1 MSAATREG
9 FRNAQGAPA
18 SSHRAP
24 TYASKD
30 LHLAALRRFSEEPLF
45 GQPIAL
51 AIPNNPYR
59 RAIRPQDF
67 CGLNFLDSRIE
78 PRSFASPEALCA
90 QRLLTIIYEQD
101 TVLLPKAEFD
111 EARPDFARFYS
122 DDLKVAGEILRPTLE
137 RFSFA
142 WLDDE
147 IKVAGPWT
155 IESMRAYFDAR
166 LAQANTGDSAVCQ
179 AILSCT
185 QPQAAARE
193 LLVQMASDFLLEASA
208 MGRNVLGNYGPALSS
223 LFRIF
228 IDEYGYG
235 VHATKH
241 STLFERTLESV
252 GLDSSV
258 NTYWPYYL
266 ASSLALVTWFHYV
279 SRNHGLFFR
288 YIGALLFTEGTLYV
302 ANRHQSD
309 MLHAVFGDKVDT
321 QYFDEHV
328 HIDVHHSRMAMT
340 EVIETLVRQCG
351 TSVIPDIVHGF
362 EAFAMLQKMADDDFI
377 AQIDWASKLNSQ
389 GPSAGGTDVISADSV
404 ASFDEPPGEIS
415 VPHSHPVDELFVVEQ
430 GALKFIAGSQF
441 QISVST
447 GERVTIPKHRLHGS
461 IVTSAQ
467 CRYATVPIGSIG

>member
-1 MSAATREG
+1 MPIATSEG
-9 FRNAQGAPA
+9 FPTVERRPAPA
-18 SSHRAP
+18 HSAP
-24 TYASKD
+24 TYANTD
-30 LHLAALRRFSEEPLF
+30 LHVVALRRFYEEPLF
-45 GQPIAL
+45 GQPNAL

-67 CGLNFLDSRIE
+67 RDLNFLDRRIE
-78 PRSFASPEALCA
+78 PDSFASPEALSA
-90 QRLLTIIYEQD
+90 QRLLAIIYEQD

-111 EARPDFARFYS
+111 EARYDFERFYN

-137 RFSFA
+137 RFCFA
-142 WLDDE
+142 WLEDE
-147 IKVAGPWT
+147 IKVSGPWT
-155 IESMRAYFDAR
+155 LESMRAYFDER
-166 LAQANTGDSAVCQ
+166 LAQTNTGDSAVCQ
-179 AILSCT
+179 SILSCT

-235 VHATKH
+235 VHDTKH

-266 ASSLALVTWFHYV
+266 GSSLSLVTWFHYV

-288 YIGALLFTEGTLYV
+288 YLGALLFTEGTLYV
-302 ANRHQSD
+302 ANRHQSN

-340 EVIETLVRQCG
+340 DVIETLVRQCG
-351 TSVIPDIVHGF
+351 TSIIPDIVHGF

-377 AQIDWASKLNSQ
+377 EQIEWASKLTAH
-389 GPSAGGTDVISADSV
+389 GPYKGGPDVTPADPV
-404 ASFDEPPGEIS
+404 ASFEEPSGEIS
-415 VPHSHPVDELFVVEQ
+415 VPHAHPVNELFVVKQ
-430 GALKFIAGSQF
+430 GALRFIAGSQF
-441 QISVST
+441 QIPVSA

-467 CRYATVPIGSIG
+467 CRYATVPIG

>member
-1 MSAATREG
+1 MSTAASEG
-9 FRNAQGAPA
+9 YRNVKGELAPTH
-18 SSHRAP
+18 SAP
-24 TYASKD
+24 TYANKD
-30 LHLAALRRFSEEPLF
+30 LHGAALRRFCEESLF
-45 GQPIAL
+45 GQPNTL
-51 AIPNNPYR
+51 AIVNNPYR
-59 RAIRPQDF
+59 RAIRPQDVA
-67 CGLNFLDSRIE
+67 GLNFLDERIT
-78 PRSFASPEALCA
+78 PDSFASPEALCA
-90 QRLLTIIYEQD
+90 QRLLATIYEQD
-101 TVLLPKAEFD
+101 TVLLPMAEFD
-111 EARPDFARFYS
+111 KARYDFDRFYR

-137 RFSFA
+137 RFCFA

-166 LAQANTGDSAVCQ
+166 LAQANAGDSAVCRT
-179 AILSCT
+179 ILSSAY
-185 QPQAAARE
+185 PQAAARE

-241 STLFERTLESV
+241 STLFERTLESI

-258 NTYWPYYL
+258 NAYWPFYL
-266 ASSLALVTWFHYV
+266 GSSLALVTWFHYV

-288 YIGALLFTEGTLYV
+288 YLGALLFTEGTLYV
-302 ANRHQSD
+302 ANRQQSD
-309 MLHAVFGDKVDT
+309 MLRAVFGDKVDT

-351 TSVIPDIVHGF
+351 TSIIPEIVHGF

-377 AQIDWASKLNSQ
+377 EQIEWASKLNSS
-389 GPSAGGTDVISADSV
+389 GASAGDLDVIPADAV
-404 ASFDEPPGEIS
+404 ASFEEPPGEIS
-415 VPHSHPVDELFVVEQ
+415 VPHSHPVDELFVVKQ
-430 GALKFIAGSQF
+430 GALTFIAGSQF
-441 QISVST
+441 QIPVSA
-447 GERVTIPKHRLHGS
+447 GEWVRIPKHRLHGS
-461 IVTSAQ
+461 IVTSEQ
-467 CRYATVPIGSIG
+467 CRYATIPVR